1 MLAARL
7 ASVQLSPTFRV
18 SALARDLR
26 ERGED
31 VVDFSVGEPDF
42 PTPDPAKR
50 AGKDAIDGDRTRYT
64 ANEGTLALRKAIAE
78 KLARENG
85 LEYAPNEIVVSP
97 GAKASLFCASMALF
111 DRGDEVVVPS
121 PYWVSHPEMVRL
133 AGATPIFA
141 PAEEGSGFRLDP
153 AALDA
158 ACGPRTKGLILNY
171 PSNPTGACYGRDA
184 LAAIGEV
191 VLRRNLL
198 VLADEI
204 YEKLIFDGR
213 KFASLASI
221 GPELRARTVVVNGMS
236 KAFAMTGWRVGYAAA
251 PREIAEA
258 IGRVQSHSTGHPAS
272 ISQEAAVAA
281 LALDGATVSAMAK
294 EFERRRDEVAAAL
307 REIPGVS
314 CVPPEGAFY
323 AFPNVSG
330 LFGKTLADGGV
341 VRSGEDVALR
351 LLNRAHVAL
360 VPGEAFGSE
369 RYVRL
374 SFACSMDRLR
384 EGLRRMREALR

>member
-1 MLAARL
+1 MLSARL

-18 SALARDLR
+18 SALARELR

-42 PTPDPAKR
+42 PTPEPAKR
-50 AGKDAIDGDRTRYT
+50 AGKEAIDGDRTRYT
-64 ANEGTLALRKAIAE
+64 ANEGTLALRRAIAG
-78 KLARENG
+78 KLLRENG
-85 LEYAPNEIVVSP
+85 LEYAPDEIVVSP
-97 GAKASLFCASMALF
+97 GAKASLFCAAMALF

-133 AGATPIFA
+133 AGATPVIV
-141 PAEEGSGFRLDP
+141 PAEEGSGFRIDP
-153 AALDA
+153 GALDA
-158 ACGPRTKGLILNY
+158 ACGPKTKGLILNY
-171 PSNPTGACYGRDA
+171 PSNPTGACFGREE

-191 VLRRNLL
+191 VVRRNLL

-204 YEKLIFDGR
+204 YEKLMFDGR
-213 KFASLASI
+213 RFTSLAAL

-272 ISQEAAVAA
+272 MSQEAAVAA
-281 LALDGATVSAMAK
+281 LALDGAAVAAMAR

-341 VRSGEDVALR
+341 VRSGQDVALR
-351 LLNRAHVAL
+351 LLARAHVAL

-369 RYVRL
+369 RHVRL
-374 SFACSMDRLR
+374 SFACSIERLR